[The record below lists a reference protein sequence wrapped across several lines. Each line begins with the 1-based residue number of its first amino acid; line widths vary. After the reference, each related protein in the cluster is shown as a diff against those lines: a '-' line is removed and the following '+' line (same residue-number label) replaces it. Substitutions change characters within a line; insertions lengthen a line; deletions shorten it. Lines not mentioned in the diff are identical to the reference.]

1 MKKKGYKYYLII
13 DKTGMIVNANDFK
26 TEVDVEATVHILDTF
41 GTVEG
46 FNSLKQLEKYINDN
60 NLTFPEQEVEINLF
74 ERSWDENYPLA
85 NVRMY
90 ISSIEANRL
99 SINMPEFVMYLKSQ
113 NINLVI
119 DENYEVV
126 WAYLEYI
133 EKEHKKFLE
142 KDYGAKFEYRNV

>member
-13 DKTGMIVNANDFK
+13 DKTGMIVNADDFK

-46 FNSLKQLEKYINDN
+46 FNSLKQIEKYIKDN
-60 NLTFPEQEVEINLF
+60 NLTFPEAPVEINPF
-74 ERSWDENYPLA
+74 EGEWSDKYPNAKL
-85 NVRMY
+85 RMY
-90 ISSIEANRL
+90 LSSMDANRL
-99 SINMPEFVMYLKSQ
+99 SIEQPEFIMLLSQ
-113 NINLVI
+113 LDIKMLI
-119 DENYEVV
+119 DTDYEVV

-142 KDYGAKFEYRNV
+142 KDYNAKFEYRNV

>member
-13 DKTGMIVNANDFK
+13 DKTGMIVNVNDFK

-46 FNSLKQLEKYINDN
+46 FNSLKQLEKYIKDN
-60 NLTFPEQEVEINLF
+60 NLTFPDDTVEINPF
-74 ERSWDENYPLA
+74 EKAWDENYPLA

-90 ISSIEANRL
+90 ISSIDANRL

-142 KDYGAKFEYRNV
+142 KDYNAKFEYRNV

>member
-60 NLTFPEQEVEINLF
+60 NLTFPEQVVEINPFDSEWDGNYPLSNVRLF
-74 ERSWDENYPLA
+74 IDSVNAVKLSIEQPEFVLMLKQLNINLLLDENYSGA
-85 NVRMY
+85 
-90 ISSIEANRL
+90 
-99 SINMPEFVMYLKSQ
+99 
-113 NINLVI
+113 
-119 DENYEVV
+119 

-133 EKEHKKFLE
+133 LPEHKIFLE
-142 KDYGAKFEYRNV
+142 EGYNAKFEYRNV